1 MVIFTD
7 DQDVSDTIK
16 MFLFSLGRLTLFAGL
31 SFFGFWISLAHAAE
45 PVTAILY
52 PDLREPYREV
62 ITTIIDGIK
71 QELPGEVKLLAVTD
85 GYDRDALKK
94 SLGENVAVA
103 IALGRGGF
111 NAVQE
116 LRLDIPV
123 VVGALLISPDE
134 NTANLS
140 GISLAADPNRL
151 LAELKSL
158 APAVKTVSVV
168 YKPANSAWLVDL
180 ASEAA
185 THHGVQLNVYPVQD
199 IKSAAKVYRD
209 IFLKSRPGQEAIWLL
224 PDSATV
230 DDAVILPLIL
240 KSSWDSSVA
249 VFSTNPAHAKRGAL
263 FAMFPDNRAMGV
275 SLAKL
280 ARLKIRGGKNGVSSI
295 LPLDDLQTAVN
306 TRTADH
312 LGLVISLERQ
322 RDFALTF
329 PAAQ

>member
-16 MFLFSLGRLTLFAGL
+16 MFHFSLGRLTLFAGL
-31 SFFGFWISLAHAAE
+31 SFFGFWISVAHAAE
-45 PVTAILY
+45 PATVIHN

-85 GYDRDALKK
+85 GYERDALKK

-158 APAVKTVSVV
+158 APAVRAGGGVCG
-168 YKPANSAWLVDL
+168 PAGGAGGGGR
-180 ASEAA
+180 AGGAA
-185 THHGVQLNVYPVQD
+185 
-199 IKSAAKVYRD
+199 
-209 IFLKSRPGQEAIWLL
+209 
-224 PDSATV
+224 
-230 DDAVILPLIL
+230 
-240 KSSWDSSVA
+240 
-249 VFSTNPAHAKRGAL
+249 
-263 FAMFPDNRAMGV
+263 
-275 SLAKL
+275 
-280 ARLKIRGGKNGVSSI
+280 ARRGGRRKGY
-295 LPLDDLQTAVN
+295 
-306 TRTADH
+306 
-312 LGLVISLERQ
+312 
-322 RDFALTF
+322 
-329 PAAQ
+329 